1 MNLQNPQIDE
11 NLPQLILQASGK
23 AEKSEVQDILVHAS
37 PLQDIA
43 FIQQFAN
50 LQNLSLHHNKIVN
63 IAPLS
68 TLH

>member
-1 MNLQNPQIDE
+1 MNLQNPPIDE

-50 LQNLSLHHNKIVN
+50 LQNLSLNHNKIVN